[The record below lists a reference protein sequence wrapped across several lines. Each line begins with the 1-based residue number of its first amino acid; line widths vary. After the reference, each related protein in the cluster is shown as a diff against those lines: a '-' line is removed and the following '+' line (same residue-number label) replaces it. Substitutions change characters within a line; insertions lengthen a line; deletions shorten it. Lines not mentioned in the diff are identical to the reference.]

1 MMLIALIRPV
11 ETSTADV
18 IGTTLAEVI
27 EELEHHRKPGFA
39 LASAPVRMLKGE
51 AKMEA
56 TGTFTRVD
64 GIQQIE
70 ADDMASLE
78 AKVPDGWRMLNVRH
92 V

>member
-70 ADDMASLE
+70 AHDMASLE

>member
-1 MMLIALIRPV
+1 MLIAMIRPL

-18 IGTTLAEVI
+18 IGTTLEDVI
-27 EELEHHRKPGFA
+27 EQLEEHRQPGFD
-39 LASAPVRMLKGE
+39 LVSAPVRMLKGE

-56 TGTFTRVD
+56 TGTFSRVD
-64 GIQQIE
+64 GIREIE

-78 AKVPDGWRMLNVRH
+78 AKVPDGWRMLSVRR